1 MSGFDSFL
9 KNERLIE
16 RLKRDIAS
24 GRLAHA
30 YIIEG
35 GERCGKRTLAN
46 LICAAVSCAEADR
59 PCMECINCS
68 KILRS
73 QSPDVIT
80 VMPDKDRVQISVDVI
95 RRMQEDTAIAPNDL
109 PRKFYIIPDAAAMN
123 DHAQNAMLKI
133 LEEPP
138 YYVMFL
144 LLCEKAEN
152 LLPTIRSR
160 APIYRIEAL
169 PDDVIIET
177 LKKDEETKK
186 LSERDPDSFFAAV
199 KLARG
204 SLGRAK
210 LLTDEKNAADCLKT
224 YKKAEHYIELLAQR
238 KDRASELEYHEYSV
252 KLVGAKEREELADIY
267 SLLSDAVR
275 DLINIKLTVSPSPIF
290 YTTPEKAR
298 EIADK
303 FALSKLMSLLGVFMR
318 ASDSLMQNSNMN
330 LTEAR
335 ASAAAAAA
343 TRVK

>member
-35 GERCGKRTLAN
+35 GEGCGKRTLAN
-46 LICAAVSCAEADR
+46 LICAAVSCEETDH

-68 KILRS
+68 KITRL

-80 VMPDKDRVQISVDVI
+80 VTPEKDRVQIGVDVI
-95 RRMQEDTAIAPNDL
+95 RRLQEDAAIAPNDL
-109 PRKFYIIPDAAAMN
+109 PRKFYIIPNATAMN

-138 YYVMFL
+138 PYVMFL

-160 APIYRIEAL
+160 APIYRIESL
-169 PDDVIIET
+169 PDDVIVES
-177 LKKDEETKK
+177 LKSEEDTKI

-210 LLTDEKNAADCLKT
+210 QLTDGKNAGECLKT
-224 YKKAEHYIELLAQR
+224 YKKAEHYIELLAER
-238 KDRASELEYHEYSV
+238 KDRASELAYHEYSV
-252 KLVGAKEREELADIY
+252 KLVGAKEREELSDIY

-275 DLINIKLTVSPSPIF
+275 DLINVKLTVSPSPIF
-290 YTTPEKAR
+290 YTTAEKAR

-303 FALSKLMSLLGVFMR
+303 FALSKLMALLDVFMR
-318 ASDSLMQNSNMN
+318 ASDSLMQNSNIN
-330 LTEAR
+330 LTEAG
-335 ASAAAAAA
+335 AAAAAAAA